1 MDELELL
8 KKQWKKQDK
17 GLPKLS
23 YDQIYQMILKKS
35 SSIVK
40 WIFIISLLEF
50 ALLISLEIIG
60 RVNGNLSQGFE
71 ELGFG
76 SNFVF
81 VISVVS
87 YSILTFFIIR
97 FYLNYKKIKATDSA
111 KILMDNI
118 LKTRRT
124 VKYYVFI
131 NLSFLGIMLI
141 FSMGYA
147 IFISQEFIS
156 PDSGQELSKV
166 TVFVIAVLVSVV
178 VVAAIGLIY
187 YLLYGR
193 LTRRL
198 KGNYKELQRLEI

>member
-193 LTRRL
+193 LTRRFSFIFI
-198 KGNYKELQRLEI
+198 KSRW